1 MRVSAKPLGS
11 YPLYLRPFFWN
22 QRRKYGQV
30 LQAALLW
37 ARSPKLFLGVAI
49 LYGMIDRRTSPIDP
63 PLRSLVTVRVSQIN
77 DCPFCV
83 DINSATLL
91 KRGVSAEKVEELHV
105 WRESLLYDDCERT
118 VLEYTEAM
126 TRSDQRV
133 DDAMVER
140 LHTYFNED
148 GIIELTGLIGFQNMS
163 SKFNS
168 ALAIPSQGFCRLPG
182 KVEHETRT
190 S

>member
-1 MRVSAKPLGS
+1 MRVSAKPLSS
-11 YPLYLRPFFWN
+11 YPFYLRPFYWN

-37 ARSPKLFLGVAI
+37 GRSPKVFIGVAM
-49 LYGMIDRRTSPIDP
+49 LYGMIDRRSSPIDA

-91 KRGVSAEKVEELHV
+91 KRGVNVEKARALET
-105 WRESLLYDDCERT
+105 WRQSPLFSQREKA
-118 VLEYTEAM
+118 VLDYAEAM

-133 DDAMVER
+133 GDDMVER
-140 LHTYFNED
+140 LRSHFTD
-148 GIIELTGLIGFQNMS
+148 DAIVDLTALIAFQNMS

-168 ALAIPSQGFCRLPG
+168 ALAVPAQGFCKIRNSTAGPG
-182 KVEHETRT
+182 
-190 S
+190 